1 MSHLLKNKNLEIC
14 IDMPFENYQFS
25 RFDWTG
31 KITSVKFNGI
41 PISTQEKINGDPEN
55 VFGKGFYNE
64 FGIEMPIGF
73 DEINEGGTFPKIGV
87 GELKKEGE
95 AYNFIKFYQVKPA
108 SFKLIKEF
116 NKLRIEC
123 VSGIVNGYSY
133 ELIKEIELLESSFEI
148 RYRLKNTGKKAILT
162 NEYCHNFLAIDN
174 ELLGSNYIL
183 NFPFELKP
191 ELFGE
196 VLNQEGKVI
205 VNKEEITFNDIP
217 EEQFFY
223 GNLTGGKSVFASW
236 ELLNTK
242 SKIGIRE
249 TGDFETSKI
258 NLWGWKHVIS
268 PELFF
273 EIHVKPDEVIE
284 WKRTYSL
291 FNIEE

>member
-14 IDMPFENYQFS
+14 IDMPLENYQFS

-64 FGIEMPIGF
+64 FGIDIPIGF

-87 GELKKEGE
+87 GELKKKGE
-95 AYNFIKFYQVKPA
+95 AYNFSKFYEVKSA

-123 VSGIVNGYSY
+123 ISGIVNGYSY
-133 ELIKEIELLESSFEI
+133 ELIKEIELLESCFEI
-148 RYRLKNTGKKAILT
+148 RYRLKNTGKKAIVT

-183 NFPFELKP
+183 QFPFELKP
-191 ELFGE
+191 ELFDE
-196 VLNQEGKVI
+196 ALNPEGKVI
-205 VNKEEITFNDIP
+205 VNKELISFNGTP
-217 EEQFFY
+217 KEQFFY
-223 GNLTGGKSVFASW
+223 GNLTGAERVEASW
-236 ELLNTK
+236 ELINIK

-273 EIHVKPDEVIE
+273 DIDVKSGEE
-284 WKRTYSL
+284 TKWSRTYEVFELSQ
-291 FNIEE
+291 